1 VLYGVLVA
9 THKGEFWPFSIFP
22 MFSQAGG
29 EWSRAVV
36 REVPREEAPTDWE
49 PLLQTELPGEP
60 LALTD
65 YGLRHDL
72 ANLAREEAPTD
83 WEPLLQTELPGEPL
97 ALTDYGLRHDL
108 ANFIARTER
117 WDDSRVEGLR
127 HMLADPLETRSL
139 LVYRVRGRL
148 TNADSVRV
156 RFIPYAYL
164 TPDTTVLRSDL
175 P

>member
-1 VLYGVLVA
+1 MDHLRTRALRLLLGTFVLYGVLVA
-9 THKGEFWPFSIFP
+9 THEGEFWPFSIFP

-36 REVPREEAPTDWE
+36 REVAWDDAPTDWE
-49 PLLQTELPGEP
+49 PLLRTELPGEP
-60 LALTD
+60 LV
-65 YGLRHDL
+65 
-72 ANLAREEAPTD
+72 
-83 WEPLLQTELPGEPL
+83 
-97 ALTDYGLRHDL
+97 LTDYGLRHDL

-127 HMLADPLETRSL
+127 RMLAEPLEARSL

-148 TNADSVRV
+148 ADGDNVRI

-164 TPDTTVLRSDL
+164 APDTTVLRSDL

>member
-1 VLYGVLVA
+1 MDHLRTRALRLLLGTFVLYGVLVA
-9 THKGEFWPFSIFP
+9 THEGEFWPFSIFP

-36 REVPREEAPTDWE
+36 REVAREDAPTDWE
-49 PLLQTELPGEP
+49 PLLRTELPG
-60 LALTD
+60 A
-65 YGLRHDL
+65 
-72 ANLAREEAPTD
+72 
-83 WEPLLQTELPGEPL
+83 PL

-108 ANFIARTER
+108 ANFIARTEH
-117 WDDSRVEGLR
+117 WDDRRVQGLR
-127 HMLADPLETRSL
+127 RMLAEPLEARSL

-148 TNADSVRV
+148 ADGDNVRV

-164 TPDTTVLRSDL
+164 APDTTVLRSDL